1 MQVTGP
7 KFSLNS
13 MDGTTAVKIVN
24 KRFSSDEEALLKRAK
39 GSRLLSID
47 AVLAAPPDN
56 SWNTVRLHFE
66 SFDIDV
72 NNYLNEIVVDE
83 FGSLEEFGLLSITES
98 SSETLGIPEVGTDTT
113 VMTIDAVVDGI
124 TVIND
129 IAEIYGE
136 GELVAKL
143 EYPQAIAFRT
153 DSGVIMLDKEV
164 WFSELLVIKRGDSI
178 DALLYDESV
187 NWEDDPEEDPTTH
200 FEFRTETQEL

>member
-1 MQVTGP
+1 
-7 KFSLNS
+7 
-13 MDGTTAVKIVN
+13 MDGTAAVKIAN
-24 KRFSSDEEALLKRAK
+24 KRFSPEEEALLKRAK

-66 SFDIDV
+66 GFDIDV

-98 SSETLGIPEVGTDTT
+98 SSETLSIPEVGTDTT

-143 EYPQAIAFRT
+143 EYPQAIAFHT

-200 FEFRTETQEL
+200 FEFRTEMQEL

>member
-1 MQVTGP
+1 M
-7 KFSLNS
+7 NS

>member
-1 MQVTGP
+1 VQ
-7 KFSLNS
+7 
-13 MDGTTAVKIVN
+13 DGVITVKITN
-24 KRFSSDEEALLKRAK
+24 KRFSLDEEALLKRAK

-66 SFDIDV
+66 GFDIDV

-98 SSETLGIPEVGTDTT
+98 SSETLSIPEVGADTT
-113 VMTIDAVVDGI
+113 VMTIDAVVEGI
-124 TVIND
+124 AVIND
-129 IAEIYGE
+129 IADIYGE
-136 GELVAKL
+136 GEPVAKL

-153 DSGVIMLDKEV
+153 NSGVIMLDKEV

-178 DALLYDESV
+178 DELLYDESV

>member
-1 MQVTGP
+1 MTVME
-7 KFSLNS
+7 N
-13 MDGTTAVKIVN
+13 AN
-24 KRFSSDEEALLKRAK
+24 KRFSPEEEALLKRAK
-39 GSRLLSID
+39 GSKLLSID

-66 SFDIDV
+66 GFDIDV

-83 FGSLEEFGLLSITES
+83 FGSLEEFGLLSIVES
-98 SSETLGIPEVGTDTT
+98 TKDMLSIPEVGTETT
-113 VMTIDAVVDGI
+113 VMKIDAVVNGI
-124 TVIND
+124 AVIND
-129 IAEIYGE
+129 VAGIYGE
-136 GELVAKL
+136 GEPVAKL

-187 NWEDDPEEDPTTH
+187 NWEDDPDEDPTTH
-200 FEFRTETQEL
+200 FEFRTEMQEL